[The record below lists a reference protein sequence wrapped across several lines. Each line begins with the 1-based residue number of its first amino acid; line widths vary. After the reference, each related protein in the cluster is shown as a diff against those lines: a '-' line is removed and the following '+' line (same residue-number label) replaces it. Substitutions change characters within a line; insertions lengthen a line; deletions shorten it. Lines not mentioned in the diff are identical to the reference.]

1 MALPSIL
8 SGNRTTASDQLADLH
23 ARVLAQGLEIARLSR
38 DLAALRAAAVAN
50 SPITVQRSGCALIAD
65 RLGINERTVRGA
77 LTSHP
82 HFARVREQCSNKGS
96 VITRDRAFPAWLA
109 DNLETAWPS

>member
-65 RLGINERTVRGA
+65 RLGINERTA
-77 LTSHP
+77 TSC
-82 HFARVREQCSNKGS
+82 A
-96 VITRDRAFPAWLA
+96 DRYQIIRLFP
-109 DNLETAWPS
+109 WPLQIHEGTKPPR